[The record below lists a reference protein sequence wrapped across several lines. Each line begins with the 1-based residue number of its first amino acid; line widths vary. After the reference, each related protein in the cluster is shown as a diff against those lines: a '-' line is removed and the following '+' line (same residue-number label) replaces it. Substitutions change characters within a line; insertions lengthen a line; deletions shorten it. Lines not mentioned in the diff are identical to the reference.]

1 VDAVRGSG
9 LGLAIVRSL
18 VKAHGGDV
26 VVTSELGVGT
36 TVRVVLPGV
45 VPEVDD

>member
-1 VDAVRGSG
+1 MRGSG
-9 LGLAIVRSL
+9 LGLAIVKSL

-45 VPEVDD
+45 IDDEG